1 MIERVTIF
9 GDSFSESNG
18 DAEGLWYNRIDG
30 KVINDSLG
38 CTGVKR
44 NLKKLEERR
53 PVNSNIIFL
62 LTHRHRLIWPFI
74 KHRDHNEDCYQ
85 LVSNGTSYPEYL
97 LEYEKEIKLVY
108 NMFGDDIERSAFMAI
123 LYLYYWTKKNNCKT
137 LILNCDDPDTNKFED
152 EFYFFNCETF
162 KVHRSNIWDVSMKEF
177 DNGIVD
183 VEIERY
189 NHLSKENH
197 EVVYNIVSNFFS
209 HTNHSE
215 TFIKDLYPGGEEFSR
230 YVYE

>member
-1 MIERVTIF
+1 MNYYIF
-9 GDSFSESNG
+9 GDSFGENNG
-18 DAEGLWYNRIDG
+18 DIDWLWYHRIDG

-44 NLKKLEERR
+44 NLIQLESAR
-53 PVNSNIIFL
+53 PVDSNIIFL
-62 LTHRHRLIWPFI
+62 LTHKHRLIWPFI
-74 KHRDHNEDCYQ
+74 KHRDHNEDCYH
-85 LVSNGTSYPEYL
+85 LAADDGDPYPEYL
-97 LEYEKEIKLVY
+97 LEYEKEIRVVY
-108 NMFGDDIERSAFMAI
+108 DMFGDDIEKSLFNTI
-123 LYLYYWTKKNNCKT
+123 LYLYYWSKKHNCKT
-137 LILNCDDPDTNKFED
+137 LILNCDDPGTNKFED
-152 EFYFFNCETF
+152 EYYFFNCETF